1 MPHGFLAQ
9 VFAWETAMSEL
20 QAAARVQV
28 PVVAKFIGELRGIW
42 AAKGDIKSR
51 MEAAKPCLER
61 LVRDDGLKALSAKW
75 PSTEGGKNLLFYVD
89 PDYGFAINAV
99 VRVPGRKGRP
109 HDHGEAWVLYGV
121 LDGTESLERYDRI
134 DDGSKPGYAEIRMTS
149 VTTGSQGKVDLVPPH
164 DIHAE
169 QGGDRRSVA
178 IILRS
183 QKLGGSNIQH
193 GFNVAEKTVEE
204 RHGPRQIP
212 YDLTA

>member
-1 MPHGFLAQ
+1 MAHRFLTEI
-9 VFAWETAMSEL
+9 FEWEKAMADV
-20 QAAARVQV
+20 QTMARVQV
-28 PVVAKFIGELRGIW
+28 PVVATFIDELRDIW

-51 MEAAKPCLER
+51 MEAARPCLEK
-61 LVRDDGLKALSAKW
+61 LVKDNGLKAISSKW

-121 LDGTESLERYDRI
+121 LDGNESLERYDRI
-134 DDGSKPGYAEIRMTS
+134 DDGSKPGHAEIKMTS
-149 VTTGSQGKVDLVPPH
+149 VTYGTQGKVDLVPPH

-169 QGGDRRSVA
+169 QGGDARSVA

-183 QKLGGSNIQH
+183 QKLGGTNIQH
-193 GFNVAEKTVEE
+193 GFNVAEKTVED

-212 YDLTA
+212 YELTL